1 MNTVKFQFRS
11 VFRSALLLLCAA
23 YFSIVI
29 PAAVARA
36 QQPSPAEIDR
46 HVDAMLAKLT
56 LEQKIKL
63 IGGVDGMFTY
73 AMPEIGLPRLK
84 MSDGP
89 MGVRTWGPTTGYA
102 VGIGLASS
110 WDIDLARQV
119 GVSLGRDAR
128 SRGVNFLLGPGVDIY
143 RAPMNGRNFEYFGED
158 PFLAG
163 QIAAHYIL
171 GVQSQDVVAT
181 VKHYTA
187 NNSEYNR
194 HGENA
199 VIDERTLHE
208 IYLPAYE
215 AAVKE
220 GHVGAVMDSY
230 NLINGEH
237 ATQNKYLDTE
247 VLKKDWG
254 FRGILMSD
262 WAATYDGVVAAN
274 AGLDLEMPFAR
285 FMNEKTLLPAVKS
298 GEVSEATINDKVR
311 RILRVALEY
320 GFFKDD
326 QQNLDI
332 SRDDPESRRAALRSA
347 EEGMVLLKDEGHLLP
362 LDLSRVHT
370 VAIIGPDAYPAQ
382 ASAGGSAHVT
392 AFDPVS
398 FLTGLSEGFAPHTT
412 VLWNPGVKDIAE
424 MLGGRQFSFGP
435 PSSSFSVDAGGTQPG
450 LEQLEFDSGD
460 FSDKPDRVTTVYR
473 VNHWGGFPFVPPANK
488 KIAVR
493 WTGYYTPKTTGPTAF
508 LAAALA
514 RDSYKLY
521 VNGQLVVDSGP
532 GEGQPREAVL
542 NLPQSK
548 PASVRLD
555 YLPETTNIRAGFA
568 ALPAED
574 LLDPDAKKIAARAQV
589 VVLSVGFD
597 AQTEGEGHDRTYSL
611 PPGQEDLIKTV
622 LSANPHTVVVLTSGG
637 SVATSGWIDRVPA
650 LLQTWYAGSEGGR
663 ALAAVLTG
671 KVNPSGKLP
680 ITWWRRWEDNPTHA
694 YYYEKPGS
702 VDVKY
707 AEGVFLGYRDYGRS
721 AAKPLFPFGY
731 GLSYTGF
738 SFSGLQVT
746 PLAAS
751 PNQTVSVSFEVR
763 NTGATAG
770 AEVAQVYV
778 GDPSA
783 QVPRPPKEL
792 KGFERVVLQP
802 GASKRVTVK
811 LNQRAF
817 SYWDTDTHGWKVD
830 PGKFVIYVGDSS
842 ENTPLTQAITIH

>member
-1 MNTVKFQFRS
+1 MNTVEFQLRNILRRGFL
-11 VFRSALLLLCAA
+11 FLCAA
-23 YFSIVI
+23 LFSIVV
-29 PAAVARA
+29 PAAVAPA
-36 QQPSPAEIDR
+36 QQASPAEIDR
-46 HVDAMLAKLT
+46 RADAMLAKLT

-73 AMPEIGLPRLK
+73 AMPEISLPRLK

-128 SRGVNFLLGPGVDIY
+128 SRGVNFLLGPGVNIY
-143 RAPMNGRNFEYFGED
+143 RAPTNGRNFEYFGED
-158 PFLAG
+158 PCLAG
-163 QIAAHYIL
+163 EIAAHYIL
-171 GVQSQDVVAT
+171 GVQSQHVVAT
-181 VKHYTA
+181 VKHYAA

-199 VIDERTLHE
+199 AIDERTLHE
-208 IYLPAYE
+208 IYLPAFE

-237 ATQNKYLDTE
+237 ATENKYLDTE

-262 WAATYDGVVAAN
+262 WAATYDGVAAAN
-274 AGLDLEMPFAR
+274 AGLDLEMPSAR
-285 FMNEKTLLPAVKS
+285 FMNELTLLPAVKS
-298 GEVSEATINDKVR
+298 GEVSEATVNDKVR
-311 RILRVALEY
+311 RILRVALEF

-326 QQNLDI
+326 QQKLDI
-332 SRDDPESRRAALRSA
+332 PRDDPESRRVALRSA
-347 EEGMVLLKDEGHLLP
+347 EEGMVLLKNEGHLLP
-362 LDLSRVHT
+362 LNLSRLHT
-370 VAIIGPDAYPAQ
+370 VAIIGPDAYPAR
-382 ASAGGSAHVT
+382 ASAGGSGHVT

-398 FLTGLSEGFAPHTT
+398 FLTGLNEGFAPHAT

-424 MLGGRQFSFGP
+424 MLGGRRFSFGP
-435 PSSSFSVDAGGTQPG
+435 PSSSFSVDAGGTKPG
-450 LEQLEFDSGD
+450 LEQQEFDSGD
-460 FSDKPDRVTTVYR
+460 FNGKPDRVTTVYH
-473 VNHWGGFPFVPPANK
+473 VNHWGGFPFVPPSHK
-488 KIAVR
+488 KLAVR
-493 WTGYYTPKTTGPTAF
+493 WTGYYTPKTAGPTAF
-508 LAAALA
+508 LAAAMA

-521 VNGQLVVDSGP
+521 VNDQLVVDSGP

-542 NLPQSK
+542 NLPEGK

-568 ALPAED
+568 AVPAED
-574 LLDPDAKKIAARAQV
+574 LLDPDAKKIAARAEV
-589 VVLSVGFD
+589 VVVSVGFD

-622 LSANPHTVVVLTSGG
+622 LSANPHTIVVLTSGG

-650 LLQTWYAGSEGGR
+650 LLETWYAGSEGGR
-663 ALAAVLTG
+663 ALAEVLTG
-671 KVNPSGKLP
+671 KVDPSGKLP
-680 ITWWRRWEDNPTHA
+680 ITWWRRWEDNPAHPN
-694 YYYEKPGS
+694 YYEKPGS
-702 VDVKY
+702 TDVKY

-731 GLSYTGF
+731 GLSYTDF

-746 PLAAS
+746 PLATS
-751 PNQTVSVSFEVR
+751 PDHAVSVSFELR
-763 NTGATAG
+763 NTGTTAG

-783 QVPRPPKEL
+783 RVPRPAKEL

-811 LNQRAF
+811 LHQRAF
-817 SYWDTDTHGWKVD
+817 AYWDADTHGWKVD
-830 PGKFVIYVGDSS
+830 PGKFMIYVGDSS

>member
-1 MNTVKFQFRS
+1 MNTVKSQSRS
-11 VFRSALLLLCAA
+11 ILRTALLFLCAA
-23 YFSIVI
+23 LCLIV
-29 PAAVARA
+29 AVSAIASA
-36 QQPSPAEIDR
+36 QQASPAEIDR
-46 HVDAMLAKLT
+46 RADEMLSRLT

-63 IGGVDGMFTY
+63 IGGVDNMFTY
-73 AMPEIGLPRLK
+73 AMPQIGLPRLK

-102 VGIGLASS
+102 AGVGLASS
-110 WDIDLARQV
+110 WDIDLAREI

-158 PFLAG
+158 PYLAG

-171 GVQSQDVVAT
+171 GVQSQGVVAT
-181 VKHYTA
+181 VKHYAA

-199 VIDERTLHE
+199 IIDERTLHE

-237 ATQNKYLDTE
+237 ATENKYLDTE
-247 VLKKDWG
+247 VLKRDWG

-262 WAATYDGVVAAN
+262 WAATYDGVAAAN

-285 FMNEKTLLPAVKS
+285 FMNEQTLLPAVKS
-298 GEVSEATINDKVR
+298 GKVSEETINDKVR

-320 GFFKDD
+320 GFLKND
-326 QQNLDI
+326 QQKLDI
-332 SRDDPESRRAALRSA
+332 PRDDPKSRAVALRSA
-347 EEGMVLLKDEGHLLP
+347 EEGTVLLKNEGHLLP
-362 LDLSRVHT
+362 LDPSGLHT
-370 VAIIGPDAYPAQ
+370 VAIIGPDAFPAQ
-382 ASAGGSAHVT
+382 VSAGGSAHVT
-392 AFDPVS
+392 PFDTVS
-398 FLTGLSEGFAPHTT
+398 FLSGLRGALAPNTT
-412 VLWNPGVKDIAE
+412 VLWNPGVKDVAE
-424 MLGGRQFSFGP
+424 ILGRRRFSGP
-435 PSSSFSVDAGGTQPG
+435 RSSAFSLDAAGTKPG
-450 LEQLEFDSGD
+450 LEQQEFDNGNITG
-460 FSDKPDRVTTVYR
+460 KPDRVTTVYG
-473 VNHWGGFPFVPPANK
+473 VNHWGGFPFVPPSRK
-488 KIAVR
+488 KLAVR
-493 WTGYYTPKTTGPTAF
+493 WTGFYTPKTSGPTAL
-508 LAAALA
+508 LAAALG
-514 RDSYKLY
+514 RDAYKLY
-521 VNGQLVVDSGP
+521 VNGELVVDSGP
-532 GEGQPREAVL
+532 GEGQPGEAVL
-542 NLPQSK
+542 NLPEGK

-568 ALPAED
+568 ALPAEE
-574 LLDPDAKKIAARAQV
+574 LLDPDAKKIAALAQV
-589 VVLSVGFD
+589 VILSVGFD
-597 AQTEGEGHDRTYSL
+597 AETEGEGHDRTYSL

-622 LSANPHTVVVLTSGG
+622 LSVNPHTVVVLTSGG
-637 SVATSGWIDRVPA
+637 SVATSGWIERVPA

-663 ALAAVLTG
+663 ALAAALTG

-680 ITWWRRWEDNPTHA
+680 ITWWRRWQDNPTHA

-707 AEGVFLGYRDYGRS
+707 GEGVFVGYRDYGRS
-721 AAKPLFPFGY
+721 ATKPLFPFGY
-731 GLSYTGF
+731 GLSYTDF

-746 PLAAS
+746 PLAGGSNHAFS
-751 PNQTVSVSFEVR
+751 ISFEVR
-763 NTGATAG
+763 NIGSAAG

-783 QVPRPPKEL
+783 QVPRPAKEL
-792 KGFERVVLQP
+792 KGFERVDLQP

-817 SYWDTDTHGWKVD
+817 AYWDTDIHGWKVD
-830 PGKFVIYVGDSS
+830 PGKFMIYVGDSS
-842 ENTPLTQAITIH
+842 ENTPLTQAIAIQ